1 MDCRASKVGRL
12 LKSSANLSDGQ
23 RRDEKLSSGI
33 HMLRLIRMVS
43 DIEYEHILTLDMRSR
58 TKFDIQAHQLCGV
71 PEHETLKAWC
81 DWVKIATSET
91 SYFAFDIS
99 ALHTKVILHTR
110 RIRVDPRIITLT
122 AAAAALNPS
131 ADSAAVSV

>member
-1 MDCRASKVGRL
+1 MDCRPSKVGRL

-33 HMLRLIRMVS
+33 HMLRLILMVS

-71 PEHETLKAWC
+71 PDHEVLKVWC
-81 DWVKIATSET
+81 DWVKRATSKT
-91 SYFAFDIS
+91 KASTQGLQ
-99 ALHTKVILHTR
+99 ALL
-110 RIRVDPRIITLT
+110 RV
-122 AAAAALNPS
+122 A
-131 ADSAAVSV
+131 

>member
-81 DWVKIATSET
+81 DWVKRATSET